1 MKLFN
6 FDHFCQ
12 EESMHA
18 KCRISDQQ
26 VIDMRQAINDVL
38 QESFAQR
45 QDDGAV
51 EVDGIQGKS
60 FQVMIS
66 PLEMAQAAAEKLN
79 TELTPEHGFYIS
91 SLVYRAIANSLPEG
105 PEEGEANDQ

>member
-12 EESMHA
+12 DESMHA

-26 VIDMRQAINDVL
+26 VIDMMQAINDVL
-38 QESFAQR
+38 QESFEQR
-45 QDDGAV
+45 QDEGTVEIDGV
-51 EVDGIQGKS
+51 QGKS

-91 SLVYRAIANSLPEG
+91 SLVYRAIANSLPDGLDEG
-105 PEEGEANDQ
+105 GADD

>member
-12 EESMHA
+12 DESMHA

-26 VIDMRQAINDVL
+26 VIDMMQAINDVL
-38 QESFAQR
+38 QESFEQR
-45 QDDGAV
+45 QDEGTVEIDGV
-51 EVDGIQGKS
+51 QGNS

-66 PLEMAQAAAEKLN
+66 PLEMAQAAAETLN

-91 SLVYRAIANSLPEG
+91 SLVYRAIANSLPDG
-105 PEEGEANDQ
+105 LDKGGADD

>member
-12 EESMHA
+12 DESMHA
-18 KCRISDQQ
+18 MCRISDQQ
-26 VIDMRQAINDVL
+26 VIDMMQAINDVL
-38 QESFAQR
+38 QESFEQR
-45 QDDGAV
+45 QDEGTVEIDGV
-51 EVDGIQGKS
+51 QGKS

-91 SLVYRAIANSLPEG
+91 SLVYRAIANSLPDGLDEG
-105 PEEGEANDQ
+105 GADD

>member
-1 MKLFN
+1 MRLFN

-12 EESMHA
+12 GESMHA

-26 VIDMRQAINDVL
+26 VIDMMQAINDVL
-38 QESFAQR
+38 QESFEQK
-45 QDDGAV
+45 QEGETV
-51 EVDGIQGKS
+51 EVDGVQGTS
-60 FQVMIS
+60 FQVMLS

-91 SLVYRAIANSLPEG
+91 SLVYRAIANSLPDRLDK
-105 PEEGEANDQ
+105 GEADD